1 MFKFYEKISFKK
13 QEKKKKITNKHAN
26 MYMYFPKLIIIVY
39 YDNYRIYRIFTIY
52 IYH

>member
-13 QEKKKKITNKHAN
+13 QEKKKKKITNKHAN
-26 MYMYFPKLIIIVY
+26 MYFPKLIIIVY